1 MRLRAD
7 HGEINIPGDFG
18 GGHCGKYLA
27 LSKLITKQELFD
39 YGLIAFNQQFAQH
52 LNYEEEIHC
61 VN

>member
-1 MRLRAD
+1 M
-7 HGEINIPGDFG
+7 GKSIFPGIS

-39 YGLIAFNQQFAQH
+39 YGLIAFNKQFAQH